1 MKKIAIGIFMLISII
16 AQGRDETVE
25 NIKSSFEGYSYHKKK
40 DVVQLKDDVY
50 GNMAFIGF
58 KKFDSG
64 NLVNFLGNSG
74 FNEIRTNYYKNSA
87 GEIGFIGSKD
97 NVQYFLLAKDS
108 VGLADMRE
116 KIEKA
121 FTTSTEDLQRG
132 MDTEEGWVPDERVR
146 SEIVL
151 HSPGTQPKGEPKEI
165 KAPAIIKSKAKSG
178 QHTVVKGDTLY
189 NISRRY
195 GLSVDQLRKKNNI
208 KDNHIKLGQQLVY

>member
-116 KIEKA
+116 KIENA
-121 FTTSTEDLQRG
+121 LG
-132 MDTEEGWVPDERVR
+132 MNTEEGWVPDERVR

-165 KAPAIIKSKAKSG
+165 KAPAIIKSQAKSG
-178 QHTVVKGDTLY
+178 LHTVVKGDTLY

>member
-97 NVQYFLLAKDS
+97 DVQYFLLAKDS

-132 MDTEEGWVPDERVR
+132 MDQEEGWVPDERVR

-151 HSPGTQPKGEPKEI
+151 Q
-165 KAPAIIKSKAKSG
+165 APAIIKSQAKSG
-178 QHTVVKGDTLY
+178 LHTVVKGDTLY

>member
-97 NVQYFLLAKDS
+97 DVQYFLLAKDS

-151 HSPGTQPKGEPKEI
+151 Q
-165 KAPAIIKSKAKSG
+165 APAIIKSQAKSG
-178 QHTVVKGDTLY
+178 LHTVVKGDTLY